1 MRRNMLA
8 KIMGIKNIARELLS
22 ALEGSHGVVDGEY
35 NLMVILTNGLRVFQ
49 TEMALR
55 TQPGNHSMP

>member
-8 KIMGIKNIARELLS
+8 KIMGIKNIARELIS

-35 NLMVILTNGLRVFQ
+35 NLMVILTNGIGIFQ
-49 TEMALR
+49 SEISLR